1 MIILPSGAP
10 GLQDRFHSLAA
21 MAALRGDVTYKFT
34 GETTQFDDVLMS
46 KGIITKEQV
55 RWVQRNTH

>member
-1 MIILPSGAP
+1 
-10 GLQDRFHSLAA
+10 